1 MRRVL
6 AIACVAGCALTSKSP
21 PLEQRYFSAEV
32 QPHAAASA
40 SATTRALRLGRVTLA
55 PHLRGAIVHR
65 DSDVELAP
73 YGTLRWSDSP
83 DVYVIDALR
92 GVLFD
97 ARRFDQGVAGN
108 VPILD
113 IEVVAFEEIR
123 HGTARSG
130 RVQLRYV
137 LRDDEHVLA
146 RGVAFAE
153 KPAADPD
160 IAVVV
165 TAIRAALD
173 AAAGDLAA
181 QLERALQTA
190 AAAR

>member
-6 AIACVAGCALTSKSP
+6 AIACLAGCALTSKSP

-32 QPHAAASA
+32 QARAASPPA
-40 SATTRALRLGRVTLA
+40 APRRALRLGRITLA
-55 PHLRGAIVHR
+55 PNLRGALVHR
-65 DSDVELAP
+65 DSDVDLAP
-73 YGTLRWSDSP
+73 YTTLRWSDSP
-83 DVYVIDALR
+83 DVYVVDAVR

-137 LRDDEHVLA
+137 VRDDERVLA
-146 RGVAFAE
+146 RGAAFAE
-153 KPAADPD
+153 EPAAAPQ
-160 IAVVV
+160 IEVVV
-165 TAIRAALD
+165 TAIRAALA

-181 QLERALQTA
+181 QLERGL
-190 AAAR
+190 